1 MNLLIT
7 IEWGKIIGETIGMT
21 FLSTLLAYVIGL
33 PLGILL
39 KNSSAKGIR
48 PNKPLNL
55 ILGTIVN
62 FLRSIPCLIL
72 TVILLPLTRAIMGRG
87 TGEWYTMIIP
97 LFFSTFAFV
106 SRLVEQSLNDVDSGV
121 VEMAKSM
128 GASNW
133 KIITKV
139 YLPEAR
145 SSLLTG
151 VALTLVNVI
160 GYTAFAYNLGAGGV
174 IGEVWNFYTKNTR
187 TFTESWEFWVLILIA
202 VLLVT
207 IIQEAGLALSKK
219 LDKRRIAK

>member
-1 MNLLIT
+1 MIILN
-7 IEWGKIIGETIGMT
+7 IEWGRIVGETIGMT
-21 FLSTLLAYVIGL
+21 FISTLLAYLIGL

-39 KNSSAKGIR
+39 KNSSAKGLK

-72 TVILLPLTRAIMGRG
+72 TVILLPFTRALLGRG

-106 SRLVEQSLNDVDSGV
+106 SRLVEQSLNDVDPGV

-128 GASNW
+128 GASTW
-133 KIITKV
+133 KIVTKV
-139 YLPEAR
+139 YLSEAR
-145 SSLLTG
+145 SSLLIG
-151 VALTLVNVI
+151 VSLTLVNVI

-174 IGEVWNFYTKNTR
+174 IAEVWSFYTKNTR
-187 TFTESWEFWVLILIA
+187 SFTESWEFWILVLVA
-202 VLLVT
+202 VLMVT
-207 IIQEAGLALSKK
+207 IIQEVGLALSKK